1 MAAPV
6 GVNMFGVC
14 MVLICAIFIASAFVN
29 DEFEG
34 LQWMPVEHS
43 FDSGADVSFSKR
55 GNIVIRSFKMNKAQF
70 FPASP
75 LTAEEKRKLKNAAKL
90 EDLYLLKIPV
100 RPVSVNSEME
110 SAHHVVTF
118 VLACQLYESGLS
130 DHITLNVDP
139 SGEVISV
146 SLSTSTGQC
155 TGNTM
160 PDEAISSWN
169 TTVEI
174 IQTVP
179 GPVPETQL
187 YIDKLKRE
195 EHDKQKGQQGDNR
208 SFFAKYWMY
217 IVPSVI
223 LLMLASNADPQ
234 AAAGGVNETLVKT
247 AAQHQNSIFLMT
259 VAVFGF
265 LFFSLSLTLHQTFL
279 LLVGLQ

>member
-1 MAAPV
+1 
-6 GVNMFGVC
+6 MFGVC

-43 FDSGADVSFSKR
+43 FDSGPDVSFSKR

-75 LTAEEKRKLKNAAKL
+75 LTTEEKRKLKNAAKL
-90 EDLYLLKIPV
+90 EDMYLLKIPV
-100 RPVSVNSEME
+100 RPVSVNSEGE
-110 SAHHVVTF
+110 STNYVVTF

-139 SGEVISV
+139 SGEVIGV

-155 TGNTM
+155 TGNTL

-208 SFFAKYWMY
+208 SFFAKYVSMPDY
-217 IVPSVI
+217 VLGGGGLICAEITAVI
-223 LLMLASNADPQ
+223 
-234 AAAGGVNETLVKT
+234 KR
-247 AAQHQNSIFLMT
+247 FL
-259 VAVFGF
+259 
-265 LFFSLSLTLHQTFL
+265 
-279 LLVGLQ
+279 